1 MRVLALL
8 ITAVALTFGTASVA
22 FAQSST
28 SSSMPAGGASASST
42 TSTTRA
48 GGATG
53 ATTTTTARGGSTAT
67 TMAGGGYTQART
79 GARTDAELALAGAA
93 FVLGGAFLFFGQPLR
108 RARAES

>member
-1 MRVLALL
+1 MRVIALL
-8 ITAVALTFGTASVA
+8 ITAVALTLGTASVA

-28 SSSMPAGGASASST
+28 SSSMPAGGAAASSS
-42 TSTTRA
+42 TSTTKA

-53 ATTTTTARGGSTAT
+53 MTTTTTARGGTTAT
-67 TMAGGGYTQART
+67 TAAGGYTQART

-108 RARAES
+108 RARADS